1 MVDVIREDRPLF
13 GEGEDPSMLECGSVH
28 GAAGEASFS
37 KKSASG
43 GRRSERFAYLE
54 QQQEESKRR

>member
-1 MVDVIREDRPLF
+1 MDVIKTDKPLF

-37 KKSASG
+37 KKSTSG

-54 QQQEESKRR
+54 QQEEAKR